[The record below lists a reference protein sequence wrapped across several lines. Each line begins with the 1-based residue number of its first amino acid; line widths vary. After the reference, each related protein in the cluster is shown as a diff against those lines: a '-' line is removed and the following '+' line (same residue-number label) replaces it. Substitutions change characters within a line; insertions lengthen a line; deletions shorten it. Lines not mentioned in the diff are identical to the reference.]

1 MRTLILF
8 ILLALTGSNV
18 LLAKAS
24 EEEQQKRDGI
34 SKEDFRRKQR
44 DFIIREAQLS
54 PKEAEQFF
62 PLFFELQDKKK
73 VINDD
78 ANAKRRK
85 ALTQNLDE
93 RQYKSAVDQILN
105 AHVKLEQLE
114 REYVEKYRKYLTNKK
129 IFRIMTAELKFRRVL
144 LQDVIQ

>member
-8 ILLALTGSNV
+8 ILLAVTGSNV
-18 LLAKAS
+18 LLAKES
-24 EEEQQKRDGI
+24 EEQQKKEGI
-34 SKEDFRRKQR
+34 SKTDFRKKQR

-78 ANAKRRK
+78 ANAKRKK
-85 ALTQNLDE
+85 ALTQKLDE

-105 AHVKLEQLE
+105 AHVALEQLE

-144 LQDVIQ
+144 LQDAIQ